1 MKWAVY
7 TCAVFKNL
15 NVGALGHGAP
25 FDAACSLA
33 KAHGFA
39 GIDLDLGYLAK
50 LGPAAKSKEWFDAT
64 GLKPASIGCGVRW
77 READT
82 DADYEASLKAL
93 RAEAKL
99 AAALGVTRCAT
110 WVMPASNTLNY
121 RDHWNLVVPRL
132 KKVARVLAD
141 NGIRFG
147 LEFVG
152 PVTMRNNFKYGFVNT
167 LDGMLAMAAAI
178 GPNVGLLLDCWHS
191 YTAHVPLA
199 DLRRLSN
206 ADVVYVHV
214 NDAPPGIAVDD
225 QQDQVRE
232 MVAST
237 GVIDIVSFVGALRSI
252 GYDGPVTVEPFS
264 KAVKAMALE
273 DAVALTSRSL
283 DKVLA

>member
-1 MKWAVY
+1 VY
-7 TCAVFKNL
+7 TWRVFKNL
-15 NVGALGHGAP
+15 NLGSLGHSAA
-25 FDAACSLA
+25 FDVACQLA

-39 GIDLDLGYLAK
+39 GIDLDTAFLTK
-50 LGPAAKSKEWFDAT
+50 LGTTAKAKEWFDAT
-64 GLKPASIGCGVRW
+64 GLKAGAIGLNVRW

-93 RAEAKL
+93 KVEAKM

-121 RDHWNLVVPRL
+121 RDHWNFVVPRL
-132 KKVARVLAD
+132 KKVARILSD

-152 PVTMRNNFKYGFVNT
+152 PVTLRNNFKYNFVSS
-167 LDGMLAMAAAI
+167 LDGMLALCAAI

-191 YTAHVPLA
+191 HTAHVPHA
-199 DLRRLSN
+199 DLLRLAN

-214 NDAPPGIAVDD
+214 NDAPPGIAVDAL
-225 QQDQVRE
+225 QDQVRD
-232 MVAST
+232 MVAAT
-237 GVIDIVSFVGALRSI
+237 GVIDIKAFFSALRSI

-264 KAVKAMALE
+264 KAVKAMSTE
-273 DAVALTSRSL
+273 EAVAFTSRSL
-283 DKVLA
+283 DTAFAR